1 METLSEDSS
10 KGSQQELVEKNKKIN
25 FFKNDIFRTVFISAI
40 TVVFTQI
47 LTYYSWTKQFDNNKK
62 QKLNE
67 LKTNSLE
74 KFSNIASRTL
84 HLSEFGYRFRLEE
97 YIEINKM
104 IDNIRS
110 TGKSINKLPADSL
123 YVINEHLSKKQ
134 PLLYDRYTRLLDIQD
149 DYNSVMATA
158 QLLFDPKTSKEIMNF
173 SQSLLENALVD
184 NINKEMTSRK
194 VELYEIN
201 KDSLV
206 RVMIAEREKQLNNIL
221 NLMLNEIKD
230 E

>member
-1 METLSEDSS
+1 
-10 KGSQQELVEKNKKIN
+10 
-25 FFKNDIFRTVFISAI
+25 
-40 TVVFTQI
+40 
-47 LTYYSWTKQFDNNKK
+47 
-62 QKLNE
+62 
-67 LKTNSLE
+67 
-74 KFSNIASRTL
+74 
-84 HLSEFGYRFRLEE
+84 
-97 YIEINKM
+97 M